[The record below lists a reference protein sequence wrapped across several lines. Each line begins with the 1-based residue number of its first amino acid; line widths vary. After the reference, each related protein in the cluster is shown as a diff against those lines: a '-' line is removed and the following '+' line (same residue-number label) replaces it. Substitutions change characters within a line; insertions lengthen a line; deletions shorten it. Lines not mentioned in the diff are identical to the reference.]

1 MSDFNYQ
8 EYLRNNPL
16 FQKET
21 TILTEGKNNLL
32 KQNKLSSS
40 EYQKAK
46 KLKDFSKDDYKFDS
60 SEDLYVKKSTLKEET
75 DYSKMHNVELVATY
89 KDKFGIDSAKGL
101 TRDELIKGLKYV
113 KKSTLKENSIGLDNN
128 LLTALT
134 DLVDS
139 HAATSGLT
147 DEEAVMDMMEF
158 LGQEY
163 GIAFEFGR
171 MMQEEMPGRVDML
184 ASKIMK
190 ALNAGHIDKSESA
203 ELRKALGDG
212 NIDFVEM
219 ILSDGEGIETDY
231 MKRRREGDDY
241 LQEETSKA
249 KMSKEELKAKIK
261 EDIYSILNEEEEDEV
276 EAEEETEKVEVE
288 DVEDMEPAEKAP
300 AEGLSQDEKEIQ
312 DNLKLAYD
320 NAIAIG
326 DKKLADQIGNSITF
340 FTRTHVVER

>member
-16 FQKET
+16 FKKET
-21 TILTEGKNNLL
+21 TILTEGKNNPL
-32 KQNKLSSS
+32 KQDKLSSS
-40 EYQKAK
+40 KYQKAK

-60 SEDLYVKKSTLKEET
+60 SEDLYVKE
-75 DYSKMHNVELVATY
+75 
-89 KDKFGIDSAKGL
+89 
-101 TRDELIKGLKYV
+101 
-113 KKSTLKENSIGLDNN
+113 STLKENSLGLDNN

-171 MMQEEMPGRVDML
+171 MVQEEMPGRVDML

-190 ALNAGHIDKSESA
+190 ALNARYIDKSEAA

-212 NIDFVEM
+212 NLDFVEM
-219 ILSDGEGIETDY
+219 ILSNGEGIETDY
-231 MKRRREGDDY
+231 MKRRREEYDY
-241 LQEETSKA
+241 LQEETSKS
-249 KMSKEELKAKIK
+249 KMSEEELKAKIK

-276 EAEEETEKVEVE
+276 EAEEETEEVEVD
-288 DVEDMEPAEKAP
+288 DVEGMEPAEKAP

-312 DNLKLAYD
+312 DTLKLAYD

>member
-16 FQKET
+16 FKKET
-21 TILTEGKNNLL
+21 TILTEGK
-32 KQNKLSSS
+32 K
-40 EYQKAK
+40 
-46 KLKDFSKDDYKFDS
+46 
-60 SEDLYVKKSTLKEET
+60 TET
-75 DYSKMHNVELVATY
+75 IE
-89 KDKFGIDSAKGL
+89 
-101 TRDELIKGLKYV
+101 
-113 KKSTLKENSIGLDNN
+113 ENSIRLDNN
-128 LLTALT
+128 LLIALT

-139 HAATSGLT
+139 HSATSGLT
-147 DEEAVMDMMEF
+147 DQEAVMEVMEF

-163 GIAFEFGR
+163 DVAFEFGR
-171 MMQEEMPGRVDML
+171 MMQEEMPGKVDML

-190 ALNAGHIDKSESA
+190 ALNAGYIDKSEAA
-203 ELRKALGDG
+203 ELRKALADG

-219 ILSDGEGIETDY
+219 ILSDDEGMETDY
-231 MKRRREGDDY
+231 MKRRREDDDY
-241 LQEETSKA
+241 LQEKTSKS
-249 KMSKEELKAKIK
+249 KMSEEELKAKIK

-276 EAEEETEKVEVE
+276 EDEEEIEDVEVE
-288 DVEDMEPAEKAP
+288 DVEDMEPAEEAP

-320 NAIAIG
+320 NAVAIG